1 MATKFP
7 EAVQVPAGEQDIQR
21 VNDAYRVDA
30 LIRLEVRLSQDDESL
45 SKRLA
50 SGQCEY
56 KYTITGRAR
65 HTTELAIQLEEM
77 ASKVRK

>member
-1 MATKFP
+1 MASRYP
-7 EAVQVPAGEQDIQR
+7 EEVQVPVEQREVRRAD
-21 VNDAYRVDA
+21 DFYRA
-30 LIRLEVRLSQDDESL
+30 EAFIRLEVRLFQSDESL

-50 SGQCEY
+50 SGQCKY

-77 ASKVRK
+77 AAKVRK